1 MIERRP
7 DDISC
12 VLYEGLAHWVQM
24 YRTYGGS
31 VVLTPRCTFKTH
43 GASQMPLP
51 MEFPTC
57 FLCVQWHWV

>member
-1 MIERRP
+1 MERRP

-12 VLYEGLAHWVQM
+12 LLYEGLAHWTATYQ
-24 YRTYGGS
+24 TYGGNTM
-31 VVLTPRCTFKTH
+31 VTLKCTFKTH

-57 FLCVQWHWV
+57 LWCVLWHWV